1 MQAIRIL
8 GRSIRDA
15 AKSVFRN
22 FSLSMASILCT
33 TITLIVVAISIALT
47 YNVNNFT
54 RSIESDLSIVVFL
67 NNEITSDEISTTEEK
82 IKYIEGVASS
92 AFKSKEDILNE
103 MIETDSSLESVLSQ
117 YTGDNN
123 PLQSTFIV
131 KVNDLKQ
138 IDKVAESIE
147 FLDSVDYVKYG
158 EEAIKELVEIFDFVR
173 QICLII
179 VIALILVTA
188 FLITNTIKIAIIAR
202 RKEIEIMRLVG
213 ASNLNIKIPFIFE
226 GLFIGIIGSIIPIIL
241 TIYGYTILYDKLD
254 GHVVSP
260 ILELVKPSPFVYIV
274 ALILL
279 GVGAV
284 VGMLGS
290 YNASRKHLKI

>member
-67 NNEITSDEISTTEEK
+67 NSDITSDDISIVEDK
-82 IKYIEGVASS
+82 IKEVEGVYSS
-92 AFKSKEDILNE
+92 VFKSKEDILNE

-117 YTGDNN
+117 YNGENN

-131 KVNDLKQ
+131 KVNDLKM
-138 IDKVAESIE
+138 IDKVAENID
-147 FLDSVDYVKYG
+147 FLDGVDYVKYG

-173 QICLII
+173 QICLLI
-179 VIALILVTA
+179 VVALILVTA

-226 GLFIGIIGSIIPIIL
+226 GLFIGIIGSIIPIGL
-241 TIYGYTILYDKLD
+241 TIYGYTILYSKLD

-260 ILELVKPSPFVYIV
+260 ILELVKPYPFVYIV
-274 ALILL
+274 SLVLL

>member
-15 AKSVFRN
+15 AKNVFRN

-54 RSIESDLSIVVFL
+54 KSIESDLSIVVFL
-67 NNEITSDEISTTEEK
+67 KNEITSNEITITEEK
-82 IKYIEGVASS
+82 IKNIQGITSS
-92 AFKSKEDILNE
+92 TFKSKEEILKE
-103 MIETDSSLESVLSQ
+103 MIETESSLGSVLSQ
-117 YTGDNN
+117 YDGDNN

-131 KVNDLKQ
+131 KVDDLKQ
-138 IDKVAESIE
+138 IDNVAEKIE
-147 FLDSVDYVKYG
+147 FLDGVDYVKYG
-158 EEAIKELVEIFDFVR
+158 EKAIKELVEIFEFVR

-241 TIYGYTILYDKLD
+241 TIYGYSILYGELD
-254 GHVVSP
+254 GHIVSP
-260 ILELVKPSPFVYIV
+260 ILELVKPTPFIYVV
-274 ALILL
+274 SLILL

>member
-67 NNEITSDEISTTEEK
+67 NNDIKSDEITVTEEK
-82 IKYIEGVASS
+82 IKDIEGVAS
-92 AFKSKEDILNE
+92 ATFKSKEDILNE

-117 YTGDNN
+117 YTGENN

-131 KVNDLKQ
+131 KVNDLKE
-138 IDKVAESIE
+138 IDKVAEKID
-147 FLDSVDYVKYG
+147 FLDSIDYVKYG

-274 ALILL
+274 SLILL

>member
-67 NNEITSDEISTTEEK
+67 NNDIKADEITVTEEK
-82 IKYIEGVASS
+82 IKDIEGVAS
-92 AFKSKEDILNE
+92 ATFKSKEDILNE

-131 KVNDLKQ
+131 KVNDLKE
-138 IDKVAESIE
+138 IDNVAEKID

-274 ALILL
+274 SLILL

>member
-67 NNEITSDEISTTEEK
+67 NNDIKSDEITVTEEK
-82 IKYIEGVASS
+82 IKDIEGVAS
-92 AFKSKEDILNE
+92 ATFKSKEDILNE

-117 YTGDNN
+117 YTGENN

-131 KVNDLKQ
+131 KVNDLKE
-138 IDKVAESIE
+138 IDKVAEKID

-274 ALILL
+274 SLILL

>member
-67 NNEITSDEISTTEEK
+67 NNEITSDEISTTEGK
-82 IKYIEGVASS
+82 IKDIEGVASA

-117 YTGDNN
+117 YTGENN

-274 ALILL
+274 SLILL